1 MGPESSQFPTG
12 ENSLLTPGE
21 GHTDDAENFYPVTG
35 PLGVCVEAKTQA
47 GLAGAAGRGIPA
59 LSIIRER
66 HLFWVAQATFT
77 YCLNPLL
84 FLLFLAFPSALK
96 ILPIFQNTPP

>member
-21 GHTDDAENFYPVTG
+21 GHPDDAENFCPVTG
-35 PLGVCVEAKTQA
+35 TLGVCAETKTQA

-66 HLFWVAQATFT
+66 HLFWVAQATSFFSLCYLLSKPFVIFT
-77 YCLNPLL
+77 
-84 FLLFLAFPSALK
+84 FPDFS
-96 ILPIFQNTPP
+96 